1 MVEEN
6 MEISGKNR
14 QQLPKPQC
22 TFVSNMW
29 QVTIQNNL
37 LRPCLYVV
45 QNSIP
50 IQNSYWEINWNWKFI
65 YLFCQER
72 KPIKSKVKSKTFSPN
87 LTRKF
92 WNKIFCL
99 LRVLLDEHNVSK
111 FKNKIV
117 VNKKDSR
124 DDIQELYKNDSR
136 KAIYANPERQIFKI
150 FTLVLTMV
158 LTLGNINYQ
167 LA

>member
-1 MVEEN
+1 MHLCF
-6 MEISGKNR
+6 KH
-14 QQLPKPQC
+14 
-22 TFVSNMW
+22 
-29 QVTIQNNL
+29 VTSDHSKQ

-50 IQNSYWEINWNWKFI
+50 IQNSYWEISCNWNFI

-72 KPIKSKVKSKTFSPN
+72 KPIKSKLKSKTFSPN

-136 KAIYANPERQIFKI
+136 KADFQNFHFGVNHGGISGKY
-150 FTLVLTMV
+150 
-158 LTLGNINYQ
+158 
-167 LA
+167 

>member
-37 LRPCLYVV
+37 LRPCLNVV

-50 IQNSYWEINWNWKFI
+50 IQNSYWEITEIENLFI
-65 YLFCQER
+65 YFVKKENLL
-72 KPIKSKVKSKTFSPN
+72 KV
-87 LTRKF
+87 R
-92 WNKIFCL
+92 
-99 LRVLLDEHNVSK
+99 
-111 FKNKIV
+111 
-117 VNKKDSR
+117 
-124 DDIQELYKNDSR
+124 
-136 KAIYANPERQIFKI
+136 
-150 FTLVLTMV
+150 
-158 LTLGNINYQ
+158 
-167 LA
+167 